1 MTQTELAKEWGV
13 SQPYVAKLVKKGMP
27 LSNKEDADRWRAE
40 AKLRPARKTT
50 IDMQVSEEARPSD
63 DFAKVAGVELVDEV
77 KRLAQLASEI
87 SSKIDITKP
96 GERSSLIAD
105 YTKVIDQLRKLRSDR
120 PDIEEKEGKMVPV
133 DEADRIL
140 AARDNALVPLLKGM
154 AKRLA
159 PICANRPA
167 AEVEAEVENEVGQ
180 IMRQVE
186 AAL

>member
-1 MTQTELAKEWGV
+1 MKATGKSRAQVYRDLAAGAGE
-13 SQPYVAKLVKKGMP
+13 PAKPLVKAKGGG
-27 LSNKEDADRWRAE
+27 LDVEIQRLEDLAASLGESAKDDSRADR
-40 AKLRPARKTT
+40 
-50 IDMQVSEEARPSD
+50 SE
-63 DFAKVAGVELVDEV
+63 L
-77 KRLAQLASEI
+77 I
-87 SSKIDITKP
+87 SN
-96 GERSSLIAD
+96 
-105 YTKVIDQLRKLRSDR
+105 YTKVVEALRRMKGDR
-120 PDIEEKEGKMVPV
+120 PDIDEAEGKMVPV

-167 AEVEAEVENEVGQ
+167 VEVEAEVENEVGQ